1 MDLDDQLFNPTQ
13 LSSYQ
18 LSNAVI
24 PDSSREL
31 VTLNSQGKKIYGVFI
46 KSNGTHRDITL
57 LYCHGNKGNLQYYW
71 DRAEYIYEMGF
82 NVFIFDYQGYGMSEG
97 KSSEAGIYSD
107 GSVAL
112 SYVRSRSDVDPSK
125 IACYG
130 FSLGNVVSINLAAT
144 EFTPLVLVAEAP
156 FASSSTLV
164 ESGTVLDVPS
174 SYVMKG
180 EYNNAEK
187 IKSVRA
193 PLLILHGEGD
203 TFIDIDKN
211 SKVIFNNANDPKFFI
226 RVPGA
231 NHSEIPE
238 KMGEQTYIATVAG
251 FVINR
256 KIGTP

>member
-1 MDLDDQLFNPTQ
+1 MDLDDQLFNPTA
-13 LSSYQ
+13 LPSYQ
-18 LSNAVI
+18 LSTAVI
-24 PDSSREL
+24 PDSSREM

-46 KSNGTHRDITL
+46 KSNGIHNDITV

-82 NVFIFDYQGYGMSEG
+82 NLFIFDYQGYGMSEG

-112 SYVRSRSDVDPSK
+112 SYIRSRADVDPAK
-125 IACYG
+125 IAFYG

-164 ESGTVLDVPS
+164 ESGTLLDVPS
-174 SYVMKG
+174 SYVMIG

-187 IKSVRA
+187 IKSVHT

-211 SKVIFNNANDPKFFI
+211 SKVIYNNANDPKFFI

-231 NHSEIPE
+231 NHSEVPK
-238 KMGEQTYIATVAG
+238 KMGEQVYISTVAG
-251 FVINR
+251 FVMNR
-256 KIGTP
+256 KITTP